1 MKKENIIAIIG
12 CGVIIGN
19 IEFALYMDNL
29 VTTRIIIFAD
39 IITMS
44 TAFIFCL
51 LQQTVKRLKIT
62 KKAGVD
68 LCFLLKKGKRKNYG

>member
-29 VTTRIIIFAD
+29 V
-39 IITMS
+39 S
-44 TAFIFCL
+44 T
-51 LQQTVKRLKIT
+51 
-62 KKAGVD
+62 
-68 LCFLLKKGKRKNYG
+68 